1 MRVFVTQEEREKIE
15 EQTRDQDSS
24 DQWQQERR
32 KRLTASVVG
41 GIAKMKEKQ
50 KSKKVQ
56 ALLYST
62 FRGNQATRYGTSM
75 EAISIDRYKLY
86 YQKKYPEFRV
96 DKCGL
101 FISETNNWLA
111 ATPDGIVNDPSNTAQ
126 PLGLLEIKN
135 PFSFKD
141 QPLDEACK
149 NSAFFLEVDKDTQQ
163 RRLKRRHDYYFQVQ
177 CQLYCTDKMW
187 CDFVVCTRKDM
198 YVERIHRD
206 RKWWGTQLAKLRKF
220 YFTALLPELALPRRH
235 PRAIEHPT
243 CKS

>member
-1 MRVFVTQEEREKIE
+1 MKNRREIKTTVISGSKRGGKGSQLLWLGE
-15 EQTRDQDSS
+15 S
-24 DQWQQERR
+24 R
-32 KRLTASVVG
+32 K
-41 GIAKMKEKQ
+41 K

-75 EAISIDRYKLY
+75 EAISIDRYKSY
-86 YQKKYPEFRV
+86 YQKKYPEFHV

-111 ATPDGIVNDPSNTAQ
+111 ATPDGIVYDPSNTAQ

-141 QPLDEACK
+141 QPLDKACK

-177 CQLYCTDKMW
+177 CQLYCTEKMW

-198 YVERIHRD
+198 HVEHIHRD